1 MLRLPAVFTLTAAS
15 VVLASCAPDRVTS
28 TAPDAATASAIAP
41 TLSASNSWGPETP
54 PFNDEIILRDV
65 SDGRAFGHVKFR
77 QPNDGDRIVYLD
89 TWVRDLKPNA
99 TYQLQRATDTAV
111 NDDCLGTNWLTLG
124 RGATPQAITTDD
136 RGTGRESLFRN
147 LTTAV
152 GSAFDIHFRVIEQ
165 GTGAI
170 VLESACY
177 QFVVTQ

>member
-1 MLRLPAVFTLTAAS
+1 MMRALPAVLSVSLIYAA
-15 VVLASCAPDRVTS
+15 ACAVERPDPA
-28 TAPDAATASAIAP
+28 APSL
-41 TLSASNSWGPETP
+41 TLSASAWGPESP
-54 PFNDEIILRDV
+54 PFNDEIILQDV
-65 SDGRAFGHVKFR
+65 SDGPAFGHVKFR

-89 TWVRDLKPNA
+89 TWVRDLKPNT

-124 RGATPQAITTDD
+124 RGTTPQAITTDD

-147 LTTAV
+147 LGTTAV
-152 GSAFDIHFRVIEQ
+152 GTAFDIHFRVIEQ
-165 GTGAI
+165 ATGGV